1 MALNS
6 GPNKRLN
13 GPDGR
18 TRNTQTSNAARTP
31 GSIERPKVK
40 PPSIPSA
47 GADFAGAAGMTS
59 AMAAAYG
66 TFQNLSAAYRQKR
79 VGIKAGRISDKAKV
93 RSEAVGAMSEVVN
106 TGIEGGMT
114 GSSDVAQQAIG
125 VKAERRAGIVDVR
138 NQAREAL
145 GETRI
150 GEQQALMDFK
160 MAEANMQMQAEAMQ
174 QQAALAQ
181 QALDAQ
187 AQQSSDLMA
196 YIESQAE
203 GSGAGGPSKPFTV
216 DGTAFTPTKLANG
229 KYQISVPGFGGAQS
243 VTFDPNKASVGSIRA
258 QIKAIMAR
266 TQATIGA
273 RIDAGR
279 M

>member
-1 MALNS
+1 
-6 GPNKRLN
+6 
-13 GPDGR
+13 
-18 TRNTQTSNAARTP
+18 
-31 GSIERPKVK
+31 
-40 PPSIPSA
+40 
-47 GADFAGAAGMTS
+47 
-59 AMAAAYG
+59 MAAAYG
-66 TFQNLSAAYRQKR
+66 QFQNLAAAYRQKR

-93 RSEAVGAMSEVVN
+93 RSEAIGAMSEVVN
-106 TGIEGGMT
+106 TGIENNMI
-114 GSSDVAQQAIG
+114 GSSDTAQQAIG
-125 VKAERRAGIVDVR
+125 VMAERRAGIVDVR

-196 YIESQAE
+196 YIQSQAE
-203 GSGAGGPSKPFTV
+203 GGSGAAGPSKPFTV
-216 DGTAFTPTKLANG
+216 NGTAFTPKKLANG
-229 KYQISVPGFGGAQS
+229 QYQISVPGYGGAQS

-266 TQATIGA
+266 TQGTIQA